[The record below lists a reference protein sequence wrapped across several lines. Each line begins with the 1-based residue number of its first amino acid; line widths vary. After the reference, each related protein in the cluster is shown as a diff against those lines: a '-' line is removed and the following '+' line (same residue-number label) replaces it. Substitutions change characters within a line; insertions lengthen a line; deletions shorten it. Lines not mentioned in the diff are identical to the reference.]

1 MDIFFFW
8 GGGGLS
14 QNWTNFRGHFYALHG
29 LFLRSRYRIWVS
41 LGVAKMSNMFWPLDI
56 PGIFKGER

>member
-1 MDIFFFW
+1 MWIFFFFLE
-8 GGGGLS
+8 GGGLS
-14 QNWTNFRGHFYALHG
+14 QNWTNFRGHFYAFYG

-56 PGIFKGER
+56 PGIF